1 MDDADYQSISDLFG
15 HHRLTPPT
23 GKTLD
28 ERASLL
34 EFFVRSLPSIPTRV
48 GMRLAHIE
56 DIEDLYALQSQYK
69 DRLRRPCGACLKG
82 GMTGTCAHSQIA
94 ARKYFYWIT
103 GTKVIP
109 TSPLEKAP

>member
-1 MDDADYQSISDLFG
+1 MDDADYQSISELFG
-15 HHRLTPPT
+15 HHRLAKPT
-23 GKTLD
+23 GKILD

-48 GMRLAHIE
+48 GMRLAHIK

-69 DRLRRPCGACLKG
+69 DRLRRPCGPCLKSS
-82 GMTGTCAHSQIA
+82 MTGTCVHSRIT

-103 GTKVIP
+103 STKVIP
-109 TSPLEKAP
+109 TGPLGKAP